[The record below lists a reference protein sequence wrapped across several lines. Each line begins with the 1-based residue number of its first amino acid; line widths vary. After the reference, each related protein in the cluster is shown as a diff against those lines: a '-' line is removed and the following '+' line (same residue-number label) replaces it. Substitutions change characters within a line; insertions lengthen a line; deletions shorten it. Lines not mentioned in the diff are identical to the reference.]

1 MQLCQE
7 LWSLHTLPD
16 AQVQLEGSVE
26 GSKTQG
32 RCPTFRERSP
42 SRDPTL
48 EIPSSGLHRGGV
60 AFSTLCSKND
70 VFSPIELK
78 KKLLEIWRCKEAPG
92 LNPLSNCFLS
102 HDNLGFL
109 LKTREIKTLL
119 VLSILLA
126 LEGFEMHHISGSHS
140 RPPQPHK
147 IPLRIT
153 YGLQGRGRAL
163 PSFSPNFPAVWI
175 IPEITTLGNRP
186 GLVWS
191 RWES

>member
-1 MQLCQE
+1 MTVNPCKGRKVHKKLKQKKCNCAKNCGACTRCPMHKCNWKGRWKGAKLKADVP
-7 LWSLHTLPD
+7 LS
-16 AQVQLEGSVE
+16 GSVALQE
-26 GSKTQG
+26 TQLWKSHQQEFTG
-32 RCPTFRERSP
+32 EVLLFQ
-42 SRDPTL
+42 L
-48 EIPSSGLHRGGV
+48 
-60 AFSTLCSKND
+60 FCSKNE

-140 RPPQPHK
+140 Q
-147 IPLRIT
+147 
-153 YGLQGRGRAL
+153 Q
-163 PSFSPNFPAVWI
+163 
-175 IPEITTLGNRP
+175 
-186 GLVWS
+186 
-191 RWES
+191 

>member
-1 MQLCQE
+1 M
-7 LWSLHTLPD
+7 PD

-102 HDNLGFL
+102 HDKGFY
-109 LKTREIKTLL
+109 LKPGKLKPCLYSQFCLRLKVLRCIIYQGHTVGLHSPIKSPL
-119 VLSILLA
+119 
-126 LEGFEMHHISGSHS
+126 GSHMGF
-140 RPPQPHK
+140 K
-147 IPLRIT
+147 AK
-153 YGLQGRGRAL
+153 GRA
-163 PSFSPNFPAVWI
+163 SKFFSQFSCCMDH
-175 IPEITTLGNRP
+175 
-186 GLVWS
+186 S
-191 RWES
+191 RNYDSWK

>member
-140 RPPQPHK
+140 RPPQPLK
-147 IPLRIT
+147 NP
-153 YGLQGRGRAL
+153 
-163 PSFSPNFPAVWI
+163 P
-175 IPEITTLGNRP
+175 
-186 GLVWS
+186 
-191 RWES
+191 

>member
-1 MQLCQE
+1 M
-7 LWSLHTLPD
+7 PD

-186 GLVWS
+186 GLV
-191 RWES
+191 